1 MIKATVGL
9 DEFGSPAF
17 LNKNRTR
24 QMAQY
29 RDIKAKVAR
38 VVFTRTK
45 RECKEVMQSSDSPT
59 DRGR

>member
-9 DEFGSPAF
+9 EQFGSPAF

-38 VVFTRTK
+38 VVFKKTK
-45 RECKEVMQSSDSPT
+45 REGKDAMQSSDSPT